1 MSDSTQKLDLAAVR
15 ERLEGARGRD
25 YWRSLDELSNTPEF
39 KDLVER
45 EFPRQAIGWSEDEDP
60 VEGRRNFLKLMGASL
75 ALGGLAACTRQP
87 TEHIM
92 PYVRQPEELIPGR
105 PLFFATATTLNGVAT
120 GVLAESHEGR
130 PTKIEGNPEHP
141 ASLGACD
148 AFSQASVLGLYDPD
162 RSQALMLNNEI
173 RSWGFFVTSFRDAM
187 AEQKA
192 KNGAGIRILTET
204 ITSPTM
210 AAQFKAIQQLYP
222 AAKWHQWDPAGPH
235 SGRAASMMAFGQ
247 PVNTFYDFSQANVV
261 VSLDSDFLNSGP
273 ASLRYSRQF
282 AKRRRV

>member
-1 MSDSTQKLDLAAVR
+1 
-15 ERLEGARGRD
+15 
-25 YWRSLDELSNTPEF
+25 
-39 KDLVER
+39 
-45 EFPRQAIGWSEDEDP
+45 
-60 VEGRRNFLKLMGASL
+60 
-75 ALGGLAACTRQP
+75 
-87 TEHIM
+87 M

-141 ASLGACD
+141 ASLGAAD
-148 AFSQASVLGLYDPD
+148 VYSQASVLGLYDPD

-173 RSWGFFVTSFRDAM
+173 RSWGFFVTTFRDALTQ
-187 AEQKA
+187 QKA

-235 SGRAASMMAFGQ
+235 SGRAAAIAAFGQ
-247 PVNTFYDFSQANVV
+247 PVNTYYDFSQANVV
-261 VSLDSDFLNSGP
+261 VSLDSDFLNRARAACAMPGSSRDAAGSARATRRMNRLYVVEPFPTPTGTKADHRLPCAPPMSRSSRGRWRCARNGEGP
-273 ASLRYSRQF
+273 KIR
-282 AKRRRV
+282 